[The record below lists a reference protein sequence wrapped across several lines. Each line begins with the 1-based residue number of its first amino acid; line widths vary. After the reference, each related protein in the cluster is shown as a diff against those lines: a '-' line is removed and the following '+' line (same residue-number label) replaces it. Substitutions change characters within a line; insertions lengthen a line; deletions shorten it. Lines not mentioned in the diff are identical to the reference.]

1 MSLSFSTADCRLP
14 TADREPR
21 MPSYKA
27 PLREYRFLLKEV
39 LEIERYANLPGFAD
53 APIDLIEQVLE
64 EGAKFCEGVLAP
76 LNKVGDEHGCTRSE
90 DGSVATP
97 PGFKDAYAQFVQA
110 GWPALSSD
118 PNYGGQGLP
127 HIVALAWNEMVA
139 SANMAFGMY
148 PGLSHGA
155 YEAIHQHGSD
165 AQKELYLPKL
175 VSGEWTGT
183 MNLTEPHCGTD
194 LGMLR
199 TKAIPQ
205 ADGAYRITGQK
216 IFISAG
222 EHDLADNI
230 IHLVLARIEGA
241 PGGTKGISLF
251 IVPKFLMNEDGSLG
265 VRNGV
270 VCGKIE
276 EKMGI
281 HGNSTCVLD
290 YDGAVGYLV
299 GQENKGLA
307 AMFTMMNVARLGVGL
322 QGLAQSEVAYQ
333 NAAAYAKER
342 LQGRSIT
349 GAKNPD
355 GPADP
360 IIVHPDIRRMLMDA
374 KAFNEGARAF
384 TFWTAIYGD
393 LLHASPDEAVRQKAE
408 DYMGL
413 MTPVIKSY
421 LTDKGYANATNCQ
434 QVFGGHGYIEE
445 HGMSQYVR
453 DARIAMI
460 YEGANGIQA
469 LDLVGRKLGANG
481 GRAIFAFFNEIDDFI
496 AANEDD
502 SELAPF
508 TEGLKNA
515 KSWLQD
521 GAMWLMQNGM
531 TDFDNAG
538 AASHDFLNLFGLTA
552 LSYMWALQA
561 KAALAAKQNG
571 GAADAYYDTK
581 LATGRY
587 FLTRVLPEAGAHLAK
602 LKSGAEPVMALRAEA
617 F

>member
-1 MSLSFSTADCRLP
+1 MP
-14 TADREPR
+14 T
-21 MPSYKA
+21 YTA
-27 PLREYRFLLKEV
+27 PLREYSFLLKDV
-39 LEIERYANLPGFAD
+39 LDIERYSNLPTFSD
-53 APIDLIEQVLE
+53 APIDLIDQVLE

-76 LNKVGDEHGCTRSE
+76 LNKIGDEHGCVRHD
-90 DGSVATP
+90 DGSVTTP
-97 PGFKDAYAQFVQA
+97 PGFKEAYKQLVEA

-118 PNYGGQGLP
+118 PVYGGQGMP
-127 HIVALAWNEMVA
+127 HVISLAWNEMV
-139 SANMAFGMY
+139 SSSNMAFGMY

-155 YEAIHQHGSD
+155 YEAIHHHGSD
-165 AQKELYLPKL
+165 EQKQTYLPKL
-175 VSGEWTGT
+175 VTGEWTGT

-205 ADGAYRITGQK
+205 ADGSYRITGQK

-222 EHDLADNI
+222 EHDLASNI

-241 PGGTKGISLF
+241 PQGTKGISLF
-251 IVPKFLMNEDGSLG
+251 IVPKFVLDKDGNPG
-265 VRNGV
+265 ARNGV

-281 HGNSTCVLD
+281 HANSTCVLN
-290 YDGAVGYLV
+290 YDDATGYLV
-299 GQENKGLA
+299 GVENKGLQG
-307 AMFTMMNVARLGVGL
+307 MFVMMNVARLGVGL
-322 QGLAQSEVAYQ
+322 QGLSQSEVAYQ
-333 NAAAYAKER
+333 NGVAYAKDR

-384 TFWTAIYGD
+384 AFWTAIYGD
-393 LLHASPDEAVRQKAE
+393 LLLVSPDEKVREKAE

-413 MTPVIKSY
+413 MTPVLKSY

-434 QVFGGHGYIEE
+434 QIFGGHGYIEE
-445 HGMSQYVR
+445 HGMSQFVR

-481 GRAIFAFFNEIDDFI
+481 GRAIFAFFNELDDFVH
-496 AANEDD
+496 NHEDD
-502 SELAPF
+502 AD
-508 TEGLKNA
+508 LKEFVEALQGA
-515 KSWLQD
+515 KAQMQD

-531 TDFDNAG
+531 SNFDNAG
-538 AASHDFLNLFGLTA
+538 AASHDFLNVVGLTA
-552 LSYMWALQA
+552 LTYMWTLQA
-561 KAALAAKQNG
+561 KAAYAAKKNG
-571 GAADAYYDTK
+571 SGDPYYDTK
-581 LATGRY
+581 IATGRY
-587 FLTRVLPEAGAHLAK
+587 FITRMLPDSAAHLVK
-602 LKSGAEPVMALRAEA
+602 LKSGAGPVMALTADQ

>member
-1 MSLSFSTADCRLP
+1 MP
-14 TADREPR
+14 T
-21 MPSYKA
+21 YKA
-27 PLREYRFLLKEV
+27 PLREFRFLLNDV
-39 LEIERYANLPGFAD
+39 LDIQRYSNLPGFAD
-53 APIDLIEQVLE
+53 APIDLIDQVLE

-76 LNKVGDEHGCTRSE
+76 LNKVGDEHGCVRND
-90 DGSVATP
+90 DGSVTTP
-97 PGFKDAYAQFVQA
+97 PGFKDAYKQLVEA

-118 PNYGGQGLP
+118 PTYGGQGMP
-127 HIVALAWNEMVA
+127 HIVGLAWNEMV
-139 SANMAFGMY
+139 SSSNMAFGMY

-155 YEAIHQHGSD
+155 YEAIHHHGSD
-165 AQKELYLPKL
+165 EQKQTYLPKL
-175 VSGEWTGT
+175 VTGEWTGT

-205 ADGAYRITGQK
+205 ADGSYRITGQK

-222 EHDLADNI
+222 EHDLASNI
-230 IHLVLARIEGA
+230 IHLVIARIEGA
-241 PGGTKGISLF
+241 PQGTKGISLF
-251 IVPKFLMNEDGSLG
+251 IVPKFILDADGNPG
-265 VRNGV
+265 QRNGV

-281 HGNSTCVLD
+281 HGNSTCVLN
-290 YDGAVGYLV
+290 YDDAVGYLV
-299 GQENKGLA
+299 GQANKGLN
-307 AMFTMMNVARLGVGL
+307 AMFVMMNVARLGVGL
-322 QGLAQSEVAYQ
+322 QGLSQSEVAYQ
-333 NAAAYAKER
+333 NGVAYAKDR

-384 TFWTAIYGD
+384 TFWTALYGD
-393 LLHASPDEAVRQKAE
+393 LMHSSPDEKVREKAG

-413 MTPVIKSY
+413 MTPVLKSY

-434 QVFGGHGYIEE
+434 QIFGGHGYIEE
-445 HGMSQYVR
+445 WGMSQFVR

-481 GRAIFAFFNEIDDFI
+481 GRAIFSFFNEIDDFVH
-496 AANEDD
+496 NHEDD
-502 SELAPF
+502 AELKEF
-508 TEGLKNA
+508 TDALVVTKA
-515 KSWLQD
+515 QLQD

-531 TDFDNAG
+531 TNFDNAG
-538 AASHDFLNLFGLTA
+538 AASHDFLNLFGITA
-552 LSYMWALQA
+552 LTYMWTLQA
-561 KAALAAKQNG
+561 KAAFAAKEN
-571 GAADAYYDTK
+571 GAAADPYFDTK
-581 LATGRY
+581 IATGRY
-587 FLTRVLPEAGAHLAK
+587 FIARMAPDAAAHLAK
-602 LKSGAEPVMALRAEA
+602 MKTGAGPVMALAADA

>member
-1 MSLSFSTADCRLP
+1 
-14 TADREPR
+14 
-21 MPSYKA
+21 MPSYTA
-27 PLREYRFLLKEV
+27 PLREFKFLLKDV
-39 LEIERYANLPGFAD
+39 LEIERYSNLPGFAD
-53 APIDLIEQVLE
+53 APMDLIESVLE

-76 LNKVGDEHGCTRSE
+76 LNKVGDEHGCVRNE
-90 DGSVATP
+90 DGSVTTP
-97 PGFKDAYAQFVQA
+97 PGFKEAYKQFVEG

-127 HIVALAWNEMVA
+127 HVVSLAWSEMC
-139 SANMAFGMY
+139 SSSNMAFTMY

-155 YEAIHQHGSD
+155 YEAIHHHGSD
-165 AQKELYLPKL
+165 EQKQTYLPKL
-175 VSGEWTGT
+175 VTGEWTGT

-205 ADGAYRITGQK
+205 GDGSYRITGQK

-241 PGGTKGISLF
+241 PQGTKGISLF
-251 IVPKFLMNEDGSLG
+251 IVPKFVLDKDGNPG
-265 VRNGV
+265 KRNGV

-281 HGNSTCVLD
+281 HGNSTCVLN
-290 YDGAVGYLV
+290 YDDATGYLV
-299 GQENKGLA
+299 GQENKGLQG
-307 AMFTMMNVARLGVGL
+307 MFVMMNVARLGVGM
-322 QGLAQSEVAYQ
+322 QGLSQSEVAYQ
-333 NAAAYAKER
+333 NGVAYAKDR

-349 GAKNPD
+349 GAKNPN

-374 KAFNEGARAF
+374 KAFNEGARLF
-384 TFWTAIYGD
+384 TFWTALYGD
-393 LLHASPDEAVRQKAE
+393 LLHSSPDEKVREKAE

-434 QVFGGHGYIEE
+434 QIFGGHGYIEE
-445 HGMSQYVR
+445 HGMSQFVR

-460 YEGANGIQA
+460 YEGANGIQG

-481 GRAIFAFFNEIDDFI
+481 GRALFAFFKEIDEFVDAHDDDADLKPFI
-496 AANEDD
+496 
-502 SELAPF
+502 
-508 TEGLKNA
+508 EGLRTTKA
-515 KSWLQD
+515 QMQD
-521 GAMWLMQNGM
+521 GALWLMQNGM
-531 TDFDNAG
+531 TNFDNAG
-538 AASHDFLNLFGLTA
+538 AASHDFLNLFGITA

-561 KAALAAKQNG
+561 KAALAAKKNG
-571 GAADAYYDTK
+571 GASDPYYDTK

-587 FLTRVLPEAGAHLAK
+587 FLARMLPDAGAHLAK
-602 LKSGAEPVMALRAEA
+602 LKSGADPVMALAAEQ